1 MQLDEYIVEYIHI
14 QKNQLKLIRRLKRLT
29 PNDQWLIQGEKIV
42 IGRIKLYESF
52 LINPEKKYK
61 KKINIKRTINRVFY
75 MVKFVYFLK
84 VLLKRKKKHEKE
96 PQKTQGAR
104 HRS

>member
-1 MQLDEYIVEYIHI
+1 MLDEHISHYIHV
-14 QKNQLKLIRRLKRLT
+14 QKNQLKLIKRLKRLT
-29 PNDQWLIQGEKIV
+29 PNDPWLLKGEITVTGK
-42 IGRIKLYESF
+42 IKLYESF
-52 LINPEKKYK
+52 LINPKKKYN

-96 PQKTQGAR
+96 PHKTRVAG

>member
-1 MQLDEYIVEYIHI
+1 MQLDEYIAEYIHF

-29 PNDQWLIQGEKIV
+29 PNDQWLIQGEIRV
-42 IGRIKLYESF
+42 TSRIELYESF

-96 PQKTQGAR
+96 PHKTRVAR